1 MRPFIYK
8 PPTSPLDI
16 IHIDSSIVVINKP
29 AGLLTVRGKPQ
40 EHYDC
45 LLDRVRNQIFGT
57 LLIHRLDLDT
67 SGVIIF
73 ARTHSAQINLGK
85 QFENRQTQKK
95 YIAIVSGNLEKSIGT
110 INLPTIV
117 DWPNRPLQKIC
128 IETGRA
134 AVTKFKVLSRK
145 KNISSLVELEPL
157 TGRSHQLRL
166 HMKSIGHPILGDS
179 LYADDNAFNASN
191 RLNLHSLSLEIE
203 HPKTKIRQMFLA
215 PSPF

>member
-16 IHIDSSIVVINKP
+16 IHIDSSIVVVNKP
-29 AGLLTVRGKPQ
+29 AGLLTVPGKPE
-40 EHYDC
+40 EHSDC
-45 LLDRVRNQIFGT
+45 LLSRVRSQIFGT
-57 LLIHRLDLDT
+57 LLVHRLDLDT
-67 SGVIIF
+67 SGIIIF

-95 YIAIVSGNLEKSIGT
+95 YIAIVSGNLEKNEGT
-110 INLPTIV
+110 IDLPLIV

-128 IETGRA
+128 RDTGRN
-134 AVTKFKVLSRK
+134 AVTKFKVLGRK

-179 LYADDNAFNASN
+179 LYAGDEVFNASN

-203 HPKTKIRQMFLA
+203 HPKTKTRQTFLA